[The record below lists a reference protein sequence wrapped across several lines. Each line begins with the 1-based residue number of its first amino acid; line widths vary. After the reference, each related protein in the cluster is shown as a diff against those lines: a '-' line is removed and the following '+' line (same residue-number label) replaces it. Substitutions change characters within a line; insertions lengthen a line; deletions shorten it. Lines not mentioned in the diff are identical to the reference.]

1 MKRSVRCLVYYSF
14 PVCISVC
21 LALRLAPSGAESIAR
36 SCLILFCLFPN
47 LSTMSGMPPPPP
59 HVLFYSFA
67 AAPGFAAQRGVAQI
81 FQIFLPFPAV
91 QISAAAADYD
101 APRLRSVSGVCETAE
116 VDFPISGFAFCK
128 FLSVALKVKLL
139 LRCRVM

>member
-1 MKRSVRCLVYYSF
+1 MFGVLLISRVCFSLSCAAFGSVW
-14 PVCISVC
+14 
-21 LALRLAPSGAESIAR
+21 SGVDSP
-36 SCLILFCLFPN
+36 L
-47 LSTMSGMPPPPP
+47 LSHPLLSLPQPFDYVRNAAPPP